1 MNTPQPTRRLRA
13 ANAINGA
20 RDARARIATR
30 AEFVRIM
37 AAQLGVIAPGT
48 VRVAVAP
55 VTVEDRTRTWVEL
68 IDHDG
73 RAVTA
78 DRDAHRAA
86 HGLLTRAFPAAD
98 WSVPRVYDART
109 GDLTVN
115 HLAAPPA
122 LGLDDIEEAG
132 Q

>member
-13 ANAINGA
+13 ADAINGA
-20 RDARARIATR
+20 RDARQRIATR

-37 AAQLGVIAPGT
+37 AAQLDVIAPGT

-68 IDHDG
+68 TDHDG
-73 RAVTA
+73 RPVAA

-98 WSVPRVYDART
+98 WSVPRTYDART
-109 GDLTVN
+109 GALDVN

-122 LGLDDIEEAG
+122 LGLDDVAEAG